1 VSSVQA
7 MGSPFS
13 FATEQNH
20 NLLNSLNY
28 F

>member
-13 FATEQNH
+13 FTTKQNH

>member
-1 VSSVQA
+1 

-28 F
+28 FQISL